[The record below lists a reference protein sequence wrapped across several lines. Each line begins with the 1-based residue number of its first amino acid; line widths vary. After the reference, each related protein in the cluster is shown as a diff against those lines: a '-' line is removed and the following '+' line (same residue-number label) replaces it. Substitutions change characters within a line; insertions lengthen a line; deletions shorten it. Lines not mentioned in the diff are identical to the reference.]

1 MEQQSQ
7 SLRIEPLKRITIEQS
22 NIILRNMVSAAK
34 GKSAHGTFDNNRTY
48 LNFEVRSGGVIS
60 DVDKTNSIPS
70 RIESLLKAQN
80 VKDPNKGKD
89 TPVYRTIANVILG
102 GSKHTMR
109 VISFG
114 KQNIQEGTGADNS
127 NLRRMGGIEHWA
139 LDMYTFLCKRYGEN
153 CIAAFIVH
161 LDVDTPYANCI
172 LVPIIETRKGTKKSW
187 KMTFVGGDGK
197 TADFK
202 KSMSRLMDELAEVN
216 I

>member
-1 MEQQSQ
+1 
-7 SLRIEPLKRITIEQS
+7 
-22 NIILRNMVSAAK
+22 
-34 GKSAHGTFDNNRTY
+34 
-48 LNFEVRSGGVIS
+48 
-60 DVDKTNSIPS
+60 
-70 RIESLLKAQN
+70 
-80 VKDPNKGKD
+80 
-89 TPVYRTIANVILG
+89 
-102 GSKHTMR
+102 
-109 VISFG
+109 
-114 KQNIQEGTGADNS
+114 
-127 NLRRMGGIEHWA
+127 MGGIEHWA

-197 TADFK
+197 IADFK